1 MDKAKSLADS
11 SKGGIGLKNAATGS
25 GYKVNTTELF
35 TRSADGLDM
44 TLYPADLA
52 SIAFELSAG
61 DVGVVDGSTK
71 VAVIELNDI
80 QNATIDRKSEELKSI
95 KQEIQASMQE
105 DYIETTL
112 QSLKTKYNIEINRP
126 FIDQL
131 IVAQE

>member
-1 MDKAKSLADS
+1 
-11 SKGGIGLKNAATGS
+11 
-25 GYKVNTTELF
+25 
-35 TRSADGLDM
+35 M

-52 SIAFELSAG
+52 TIAFELSAG

-80 QNATIDRKSEELKSI
+80 KNATIDRKSEGWTSI